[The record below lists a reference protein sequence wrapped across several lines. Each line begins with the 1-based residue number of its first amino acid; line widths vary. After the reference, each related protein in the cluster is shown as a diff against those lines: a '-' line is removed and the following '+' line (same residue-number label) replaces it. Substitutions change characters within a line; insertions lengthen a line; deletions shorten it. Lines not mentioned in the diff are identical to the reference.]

1 MSLIPIYEQK
11 RNSAVRLLPHS
22 AHTFSYFCSDADDD
36 GDADDDNGDADNYNG
51 DADNDNSNAGND
63 NGDAVDYGNRSKVQS
78 GRLTRSW
85 QEKTGQSS
93 RQSIDIRYPTTQST
107 DDVNNDDHEEE
118 EKDDDDQNDGYDAD
132 NDQHDGDDEL
142 LHAALH

>member
-1 MSLIPIYEQK
+1 MDE
-11 RNSAVRLLPHS
+11 A
-22 AHTFSYFCSDADDD
+22 ADNGDGD
-36 GDADDDNGDADNYNG
+36 NDGNADNDNGDADDD
-51 DADNDNSNAGND
+51 
-63 NGDAVDYGNRSKVQS
+63 GNRSKVQS

-118 EKDDDDQNDGYDAD
+118 EKDDDD
-132 NDQHDGDDEL
+132 
-142 LHAALH
+142 